1 MRTAAD
7 TARRQKLA
15 VLTVLVLAAA
25 AAYLLFEVNFSNAR
39 LFQYAMKIRTPKLL
53 VMLITA
59 FAIGGA
65 SIVFQSIINNTI
77 VTLLKSKHYRHSK
90 MYYHGY

>member
-25 AAYLLFEVNFSNAR
+25 AAYLLYEVNFPTPGCS
-39 LFQYAMKIRTPKLL
+39 AMP
-53 VMLITA
+53 
-59 FAIGGA
+59 
-65 SIVFQSIINNTI
+65 
-77 VTLLKSKHYRHSK
+77 
-90 MYYHGY
+90 